1 MAHLKNQVAIIT
13 GGGSGIGFAIAEAVA
28 AENMAIVICGR
39 NKNKLAEIIY
49 REWNAAWTVLI
60 VFSMSALEC
69 AIERKAASN

>member
-1 MAHLKNQVAIIT
+1 MPMTDLKDQVAIIT

-28 AENMAIVICGR
+28 AENMAIVF
-39 NKNKLAEIIY
+39 AEIIY